1 MNLTSKERFYLKILG
16 IGATNAKTYAE
27 LKRKHNLIDSR
38 RVFCSTIEALRN
50 KGIAIGAIRSNRGG
64 YYLIESES
72 ERQYAM
78 NQYRAQMI
86 EEMNMLDKLKNA
98 DLRYGIELKEMC

>member
-1 MNLTSKERFYLKILG
+1 MNLTNKEKFYLKILG
-16 IGATNAKTYAE
+16 IGSMNAKTYAE

-38 RVFCSTIEALRN
+38 RVFCSTIEGLRN
-50 KGIAIGAIRSNRGG
+50 KGIAIGAIRSNVGG

-72 ERQYAM
+72 ERQSAM
-78 NQYRAQMI
+78 NQYRAQMF

-98 DLRYGIELKEMC
+98 DLKYGIELKEMC

>member
-38 RVFCSTIEALRN
+38 RVFCSTIEGLRN

-64 YYLIESES
+64 YYLIESEI

-86 EEMNMLDKLKNA
+86 EEMNMLDRLKQA

>member
-27 LKRKHNLIDSR
+27 LKRRHNLIDSR
-38 RVFCSTIEALRN
+38 RVFCSTIEGLRN

-86 EEMNMLDKLKNA
+86 EEMNMLDRLKQA
-98 DLRYGIELKEMC
+98 DLKYGIELKEMC